1 VPGRGTL
8 VLDVAL
14 VTAWVHATG
23 GGDSEFRTLYLI
35 VIVTVAL
42 RFGIWRR
49 PAGCEGHHGF
59 DGSARL
65 ACEPTL
71 PLEGRPVSEG
81 SIRERLSALSRAELI
96 GLVALLG
103 VTLGGAGL
111 WYVRSLPKPV
121 AITAGAAGGGE
132 PAPAASASPPPAA
145 VLLVD
150 VAGWVRHPGV
160 YEFEEGARVIDAI
173 DAAGGARTGAMLE
186 SLNLAAPLTDGSQ
199 ILVPKEGEQ
208 VATPPVAGES
218 GAASGGLIDVNTAG
232 ATELEALPGVG
243 EVIAQAI
250 VDYRTENGPFTSVD
264 QLLDVSGIGDATLED
279 IRELVTV

>member
-1 VPGRGTL
+1 M
-8 VLDVAL
+8 
-14 VTAWVHATG
+14 
-23 GGDSEFRTLYLI
+23 
-35 VIVTVAL
+35 
-42 RFGIWRR
+42 
-49 PAGCEGHHGF
+49 
-59 DGSARL
+59 
-65 ACEPTL
+65 
-71 PLEGRPVSEG
+71 SEG

-96 GLVALLG
+96 GLVSLIA

-111 WYVRSLPKPV
+111 WYVRSLPRPIPV
-121 AITAGAAGGGE
+121 TAGAPGGD
-132 PAPAASASPPPAA
+132 APASAASVTPSPAV

-199 ILVPKEGEQ
+199 ILVPKEGDQ
-208 VATPPVAGES
+208 GSAPVAAEAP
-218 GAASGGLIDVNTAG
+218 GAVPGALINVNTAS

-250 VDYRTENGPFTSVD
+250 VDYRTENGPFASVE
-264 QLLDVSGIGDATLED
+264 QLLDVSGIGDATLEN